1 MRKTSRR
8 EALGLLGVATG
19 AAVMGTL
26 FTGKT
31 FAGNGDCKTPKIPCL
46 MKRLIRR

>member
-1 MRKTSRR
+1 MNKTTRR

-26 FTGKT
+26 FNGKRPPQKNV
-31 FAGNGDCKTPKIPCL
+31 F
-46 MKRLIRR
+46 